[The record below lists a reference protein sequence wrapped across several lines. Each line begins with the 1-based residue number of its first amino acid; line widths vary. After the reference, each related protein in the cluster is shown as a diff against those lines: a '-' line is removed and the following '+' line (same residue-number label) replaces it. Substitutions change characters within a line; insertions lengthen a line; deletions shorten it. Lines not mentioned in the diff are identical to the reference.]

1 MPQFRLNI
9 KACLQEDKQSLW
21 SEEQKAR
28 AQYYLAKLLRSRGD
42 LIEANRIE
50 RAAEEI
56 RGRLI
61 IEYPE
66 FLGADKGGNSDI
78 IYDLMVPIGRLRFS
92 GKLHGG
98 RELDWYKI

>member
-1 MPQFRLNI
+1 MPQSRYNI
-9 KACLQEDKQSLW
+9 KTCLQEDKQSLW

-28 AQYYLAKLLRSRGD
+28 AQYYLAKLLRSRGE
-42 LIEANRIE
+42 LVEANKIE
-50 RAAEEI
+50 RAAEEM

-61 IEYPE
+61 SEYPE
-66 FLGADKGGNSDI
+66 FLGADKGSNSDV

-98 RELDWYKI
+98 RALDWYKT